1 MSMSVRELEEDE
13 MRQNYEVVVMVIE
26 SEWE

>member
-13 MRQNYEVVVMVIE
+13 MRQNYELVVMVIE